1 MWQVPGYHRPGY
13 TEMNHETDYN
23 KLVNKQLS
31 IISWDMMFDI
41 CVNYSVNTK
50 ISVIVNFNGR
60 NK

>member
-1 MWQVPGYHRPGY
+1 
-13 TEMNHETDYN
+13 MNHETDYN

-31 IISWDMMFDI
+31 IILWDMMFDI
-41 CVNYSVNTK
+41 CVDYSVNTK